1 MDSRT
6 LVLLD
11 TDIGNDIDD
20 AVCLAYLLAQPRCE
34 LLGITT
40 VTAEPERRASLAS
53 VLCHAAGRRVPIFPG
68 AAEPLASPPVQ
79 GPPPQAAALARW
91 QHETSFPAGQAVEFL
106 RRTIREHPGE
116 VTLLAIGPLTNVAL
130 LFAVDPQIPALLRS
144 LVIMGGAFT
153 TVAGPEWNIH
163 CDPHAAARVY
173 AAPVAVHRS
182 IGLDVTTRVQ
192 MDADAF
198 LRRCTGS
205 LLRPVADMA
214 ASWFADRPEVTFHDP
229 LAAASIFDPSL
240 CSFAAGQV
248 VVDRNGG
255 PASGVTT
262 WRPDDPAGPDA
273 IPTDP
278 AQRQP
283 GAGSAG
289 PHQVAVDV
297 RPEAFLDHYFA
308 VVDAAAPSVRTGH
321 RRNDPPVTR
330 PS

>member
-20 AVCLAYLLAQPRCE
+20 AACLAYLLAQPRCD

-40 VTAEPERRASLAS
+40 VTAEPEQRAALAS
-53 VLCHAAGRRVPIFPG
+53 VLCRAAGRIVPIFPG
-68 AAEPLASPPVQ
+68 AGEPLASPPVQ

-91 QHETSFPAGQAVEFL
+91 DHETSFPAGEAVEFL
-106 RRTIREHPGE
+106 RRTIRAHPGE

-130 LFAVDPQIPALLRS
+130 LFAVDPQIPSMLRS

-153 TVAGPEWNIH
+153 TVSGPEWNIH

-192 MDADAF
+192 MDAGVF
-198 LRRCTGS
+198 LQRSTGP

-214 ASWFADRPEVTFHDP
+214 ASWFADRPEITFHDP
-229 LAAASIFDPSL
+229 LAAATLFDRSL
-240 CSFAAGQV
+240 CAFAAGEV
-248 VVDRNGG
+248 AVSRDGG
-255 PASGVTT
+255 PAAGVTT
-262 WRPDDPAGPDA
+262 WHAADQTKRDAGPDA
-273 IPTDP
+273 AATRG
-278 AQRQP
+278 ARP
-283 GAGSAG
+283 GRGGVG
-289 PHQVAVDV
+289 PHEVAVDV
-297 RPEAFLDHYFA
+297 RPDAFLDHYFA
-308 VVDAAAPSVRTGH
+308 VLDAVSSTRTG
-321 RRNDPPVTR
+321 
-330 PS
+330 